1 MFECIRKYIRI
12 HLNSCKIMRVYYAI
26 VTQPLNDL
34 DFKRYLEQMPS
45 AIQQKIGRYKNWED
59 SHTSLIGKLLLI
71 QALQDNGFSETNLS
85 QLTYNE
91 YGRPSIPGAIDFNI
105 SHSGT
110 LVLCAVSANES
121 IGIDVEALKPIN
133 KTDFYN
139 CWTPAEAKAIYHDPE
154 EYKTFYSHWTKKEA
168 VVKAIGNGL
177 NIPLT
182 DIEIK
187 GDLATVAHHGNW
199 YVKEIPFSEKYIAH
213 LATKEAYN
221 YPVVIIQKEF

>member
-1 MFECIRKYIRI
+1 
-12 HLNSCKIMRVYYAI
+12 MRVYYAI
-26 VTQPLNDL
+26 LTQPLNDL
-34 DFKRYLEQMPS
+34 DFKRYLDQMPS

-59 SHTSLIGKLLLI
+59 AHTSLIGKLLLI
-71 QALQDNGFSETNLS
+71 QALQDSGFAETDLS

-91 YGRPSIPGAIDFNI
+91 FGRPSIPGAMDFNI
-105 SHSGT
+105 SHSEN
-110 LVLCAVSANES
+110 LVLCAVSANGT
-121 IGIDVEALKPIN
+121 IGIDVEAVKPID
-133 KTDFYN
+133 KSDFYN
-139 CWTPAEAKAIYHDPE
+139 CWTPAEAKAIYGNPE
-154 EYKTFYSHWTKKEA
+154 DDTAFYSHWTKKEA

-199 YVKEIPFSEKYIAH
+199 YVKEIPFSGKYIAH
-213 LATKEAYN
+213 MATKEAYN